1 MNLNQ
6 YFSENHGV
14 GVLSTADAE
23 GRVDAAIYARPHV
36 MENGNLA
43 MIMRER
49 LSHKNLQQNP
59 FAVYLFIE
67 AAEGY
72 QGVRVFLKKVRED
85 QNQELIEQMTRRS
98 LSPEEDAD
106 KGPKFMV
113 YFTVEKVL
121 QLVGG
126 KEL

>member
-1 MNLNQ
+1 MNLKE
-6 YFSENHGV
+6 YFADNSGL
-14 GVLSTADAE
+14 GILSTADAE

-36 MENGNLA
+36 MEDGSVA
-43 MIMRER
+43 IIMRDR
-49 LSHKNLQQNP
+49 LSHKNLQENP
-59 FAVYLFIE
+59 YAVYLFI
-67 AAEGY
+67 AAQNGY

-85 QNQELIEQMTRRS
+85 QDQELIKQMTRRS
-98 LSPEEDAD
+98 LSPEEDAS

-113 YFTVEKVL
+113 YLTVEKVL